1 MLILLQGQPDDET
14 LVRFAAFAE
23 KQGQTCVIT
32 PAWSDLDCSVQVE
45 RTGSV
50 TVRLEKDGIP
60 FQGIIN
66 RGAPPAQPANAEQ
79 VFLEAESLATW
90 WSALACFPGPV
101 INRPSRW
108 GFVPHLELLTLA
120 RLVPGVVLAPAVFS
134 TTPVRSPGGPEVNI
148 HRVRDRS
155 YLGRFSA
162 LSACDFQRD
171 VYVSTSFNPEQ
182 TRALLLVG
190 RRLFDLSTAEGEV
203 APELSELLAPCIQAL
218 QQRQATFCS
227 LIIEWSEAGLR
238 FLSLN
243 AFPLYHHYQRLA
255 GHVHQALLEYLQS

>member
-1 MLILLQGQPDDET
+1 MYILLLGQPNDET

-23 KQGQTCVIT
+23 EHGQTCVIAPT
-32 PAWSDLDCSVQVE
+32 WSDLNCSVQVE
-45 RTGSV
+45 RTGAV
-50 TVRLEKDGIP
+50 TVRLEKDRIP

-66 RGAPPAQPANAEQ
+66 RGASPAQPADAEQ
-79 VFLEAESLATW
+79 VFMEAESLATW

-108 GFVPHLELLTLA
+108 GFVPHLESLTLA
-120 RLVPGVVLAPAVFS
+120 RLVPGEVLAPAVLS
-134 TTPVRSPGGPEVNI
+134 TTPVRPPGGPEVNI

-155 YLGRFSA
+155 YLGRFS
-162 LSACDFQRD
+162 SRTSCDWRRD
-171 VYVSTSFNPEQ
+171 VYVSTPFDPER

-190 RRLFDLSTAEGEV
+190 QRLFDLSTPTGEV
-203 APELSELLAPCIQAL
+203 EQELSEALSPCVQVL

-227 LIIEWSEAGLR
+227 LIIEWNEARLR

-255 GHVHQALLEYLQS
+255 ERVHQALLEYLQS

>member
-1 MLILLQGQPDDET
+1 MGILLLGQPNDET

-23 KQGQTCVIT
+23 KHGQACVIAPT
-32 PAWSDLDCSVQVE
+32 WSDLNCSVQVE

-50 TVRLEKDGIP
+50 RVRLEKDRTP

-66 RGAPPAQPANAEQ
+66 RGVSPAQPADADQ
-79 VFLEAESLATW
+79 IFLEAESLATW

-120 RLVPGVVLAPAVFS
+120 RLVPGVVLAPAVLS
-134 TTPVRSPGGPEVNI
+134 TTPVRPAGGPEVNI
-148 HRVRDRS
+148 HCVRDRS
-155 YLGRFSA
+155 YVGRFSS
-162 LSACDFQRD
+162 LSARDYPRD
-171 VYVSTSFNPEQ
+171 VYVSTAFDPER

-190 RRLFDLSTAEGEV
+190 QRLFDLSTPTGEV
-203 APELSELLAPCIQAL
+203 ERELSELLVPCVQVL

-227 LIIEWSEAGLR
+227 LIIEWNEAGLR

-243 AFPLYHHYQRLA
+243 AFPLYYHYQRLA
-255 GHVHQALLEYLQS
+255 ERVHQALLEYLQS